1 MPTFLQPYLHLIKLA
16 IVAVLCAGSFYA
28 GHQWRDRSAQQD
40 QLDAALA
47 YAGEIVAA
55 RGQEQAWQ
63 DRYNQGV
70 NDAREREK
78 KLADAAATA
87 ARAAD
92 GLRRTIANLKA
103 GLPTAPAEACRDT
116 ADAALTV
123 FSECAAEVGE
133 LAAAAD
139 GHASD
144 AQTCRDAWP
153 DVK

>member
-28 GHQWRDRSAQQD
+28 GHAWRDRSAQQD

-78 KLADAAATA
+78 KLADAAAA
-87 ARAAD
+87 SVRAAD
-92 GLRRTIANLKA
+92 GLRRTIAGLKA

-116 ADAALTV
+116 AAALATV
-123 FSECAAEVGE
+123 LGECTDRYREV
-133 LAAAAD
+133 AAAAD

-144 AQTCRDAWP
+144 AALCLAAWP